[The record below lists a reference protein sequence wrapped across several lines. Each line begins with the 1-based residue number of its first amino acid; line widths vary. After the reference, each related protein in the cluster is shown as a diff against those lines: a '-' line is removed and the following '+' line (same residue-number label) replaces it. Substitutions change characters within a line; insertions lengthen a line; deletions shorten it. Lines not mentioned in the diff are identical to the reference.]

1 VKKDQLLLELETP
14 ELDQQIYQARA
25 TLAQSKAAL
34 SQLQAGLLAAQ
45 SSLKLAEVTAR
56 RWKNLADKGVYAKQ
70 DLDEKVAALEL
81 GQANVTSAEENIH
94 AAQATIVAS
103 EANLHRLE
111 NLKSFDR
118 IEAPF
123 DGVITYRSQQLDV
136 GTLVTAGNTSSSRE
150 MLRVAQI
157 DRLRVYIPIP
167 QTYAGMIHDGLPTD
181 VVVDEV
187 PGQVFHT
194 KVDAVTHSVDSDSR
208 TMLAMLILNNPK
220 EILLPGMYARARFML
235 PHAVNVL
242 MLPADALILPKEG
255 PEVAVVGDD
264 HKVHFRKVT
273 IGRDYGAEVEID
285 SGLTEGEM
293 VVLNPTDAVREG
305 VTVEPKERK

>member
-1 VKKDQLLLELETP
+1 
-14 ELDQQIYQARA
+14 
-25 TLAQSKAAL
+25 
-34 SQLQAGLLAAQ
+34 
-45 SSLKLAEVTAR
+45 
-56 RWKNLADKGVYAKQ
+56 
-70 DLDEKVAALEL
+70 
-81 GQANVTSAEENIH
+81 
-94 AAQATIVAS
+94 
-103 EANLHRLE
+103 
-111 NLKSFDR
+111 
-118 IEAPF
+118 
-123 DGVITYRSQQLDV
+123 
-136 GTLVTAGNTSSSRE
+136 
-150 MLRVAQI
+150 
-157 DRLRVYIPIP
+157 
-167 QTYAGMIHDGLPTD
+167 
-181 VVVDEV
+181 
-187 PGQVFHT
+187 
-194 KVDAVTHSVDSDSR
+194 VDAVTHSVDSDSR